1 MTKVKKNRKK
11 SCLLSSELTRR
22 MGRGFGLDM
31 YIVEVANEEV
41 VKLVEEVAKVAL
53 VILVS
58 LVNLVLVKFGINERL
73 GSCIVLLFV

>member
-1 MTKVKKNRKK
+1 
-11 SCLLSSELTRR
+11 

-41 VKLVEEVAKVAL
+41 VKLVEEVAL

-58 LVNLVLVKFGINERL
+58 LVNLILVKFGINERL

>member
-1 MTKVKKNRKK
+1 
-11 SCLLSSELTRR
+11 

-53 VILVS
+53 VILVN
-58 LVNLVLVKFGINERL
+58 LFNLVLVKFWSWNK
-73 GSCIVLLFV
+73 S

>member
-1 MTKVKKNRKK
+1 
-11 SCLLSSELTRR
+11 

-58 LVNLVLVKFGINERL
+58 LVNLVLVKFWSWNK
-73 GSCIVLLFV
+73 S